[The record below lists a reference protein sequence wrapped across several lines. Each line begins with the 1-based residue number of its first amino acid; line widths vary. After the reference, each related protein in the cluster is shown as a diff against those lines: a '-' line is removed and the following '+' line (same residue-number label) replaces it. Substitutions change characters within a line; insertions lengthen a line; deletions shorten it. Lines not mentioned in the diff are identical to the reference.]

1 MFGVTVLCG
10 EIMVAGFMRLQR
22 HPQSQ
27 SYPYNGV
34 QRSLG
39 YMNMG
44 RMEKKMETTIVWI
57 TEKNTEAS
65 N

>member
-1 MFGVTVLCG
+1 MFRVTVLCG

-44 RMEKKMETTIVWI
+44 ITEKTMETTIVLI
-57 TEKNTEAS
+57 MERNTETS